1 VRRRSHDET
10 RVAPRLHTLPSISL
24 KRALG
29 FGFSVL
35 ALGVTLAAMVL
46 SIVTAVVA
54 DHTGLRFLFAV
65 AACGFAMSTA
75 VKLVALRQAV
85 RDWRSAKS
93 SY

>member
-1 VRRRSHDET
+1 
-10 RVAPRLHTLPSISL
+10 
-24 KRALG
+24 
-29 FGFSVL
+29 
-35 ALGVTLAAMVL
+35 MVL